1 MLKESGFFIEKIQ
14 IVDLFKEVCL
24 TGNNKSY
31 ILNVHYSIQK
41 DKK

>member
-24 TGNNKSY
+24 TGSDKSS
-31 ILNVHYSIQK
+31 ILNVHHSIQK
-41 DKK
+41 DEK